1 MRGRRRIRAACLVA
15 GTAVGVVVFTACA
28 GNASGPEST
37 TTTSPSVSPTS
48 KATLPGPNNFSPG
61 PVTPM
66 NPTVKSNDEPVKTP

>member
-1 MRGRRRIRAACLVA
+1 MKGRSHIRAACTVA
-15 GTAVGVVVFTACA
+15 LAAVGVVVFAAC
-28 GNASGPEST
+28 GTNDSGPAS

-66 NPTVKSNDEPVKTP
+66 NPTVKSDNQPVKTP